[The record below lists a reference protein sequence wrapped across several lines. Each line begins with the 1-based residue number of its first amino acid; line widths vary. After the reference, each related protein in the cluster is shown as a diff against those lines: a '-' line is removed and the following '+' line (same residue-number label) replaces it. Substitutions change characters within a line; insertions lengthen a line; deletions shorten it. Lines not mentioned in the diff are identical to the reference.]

1 MDQLNQLLLTHW
13 GYPDFRPNQRPII
26 EAVLKGEDTLALLPT
41 GGGKSICFQIPVLA
55 KPGLGLVISP
65 LIALMKDQVQQLKK
79 RGIAAAAL
87 TSDLHYR
94 DMETILNQAKHQKIK
109 FLYLSP
115 ERLSQP
121 SFQEILSHFP
131 INLLAVDEAHC
142 ISQWGYDF
150 RPSYL
155 RIAELR
161 PWLPT
166 IPILAL
172 TATATPEVV
181 SDIQEKLAFKQPNV
195 FKQSFAR
202 PNLSYRVIHSQQKK
216 GTCLRYLE
224 KYPGSAI
231 LYARSRGQ
239 TKAWA
244 DWLNAEGISATFYH
258 AGLPAAQRQERQ
270 EAWIQNK
277 VRVMVAT
284 NAFGMGID
292 KPDVRLVLHVDL
304 PDTPEAYFQEA
315 GRGGRDQK
323 QAHAL
328 LVTHESEVTPF
339 KERILSSF
347 PTLEEVQKI
356 YEAIFNHAGISQG
369 YGQGQRIPLPLGVL
383 MQQTR
388 IPAAS
393 WVATL
398 QILEK
403 EGYWQMQDGAFIS
416 STLFVHVSPSAYRQ
430 AALSSHEEELRELI
444 PRMYGGLFEKP
455 VKIREELI
463 GKRLGRTEK
472 EVRQLLTG
480 LHEKNLWIYAPGNAE
495 GFTLVLLH
503 ERQDPK
509 SILLSDTFYHQ
520 RKAIALK
527 KSAAMLDYAGTS
539 DSCRTNKLL
548 MYFGETPE
556 QPCGNCDVCRPEIA
570 HLALGEAYTLHDI
583 CQVFPRLQAQNYQAL
598 RQLLDQ
604 GFLEKTGKETLRVKK
619 IWW

>member
-13 GYPDFRPNQRPII
+13 GYSDFRPNQRPII
-26 EAVLKGEDTLALLPT
+26 DAVLNGKDTLALLPT

-55 KPGLGLVISP
+55 RPGIGLVVSP
-65 LIALMKDQVQQLKK
+65 LIALMKDQVHQLKK
-79 RGIAAAAL
+79 RGITAAAL

-94 DMETILNQAKHQKIK
+94 DIETTLNKAKHEKIK

-115 ERLSQP
+115 EKLSQP
-121 SFQEILSHFP
+121 EFQEILSHFS

-150 RPSYL
+150 RPAYL

-161 PWLPT
+161 SWLPNV
-166 IPILAL
+166 PVLAL

-181 SDIQEKLAFKQPNV
+181 TDIQEKLAFRQSNV

-202 PNLSYRVIHSQQKK
+202 PNLAYRVIHTHQKK

-224 KYPGSAI
+224 KFPGSAI
-231 LYARSRGQ
+231 LYSRSRGQ

-244 DWLNAEGISATFYH
+244 DWLNAERISATFYH

-292 KPDVRLVLHVDL
+292 KPDVRLVLHMDL

-323 QAHAL
+323 SAQAIL
-328 LVTHESEVTPF
+328 ITHESEINPF
-339 KERILSSF
+339 KERVLSAF
-347 PTLEEVQKI
+347 PSLEDVQKV
-356 YEAIFNHAGISQG
+356 YAAIFHHAGISQG
-369 YGQGQRIPLPLGVL
+369 YGQGQRISLPLGQL
-383 MQQTR
+383 MQQTG
-388 IPAAS
+388 IPAAT
-393 WVATL
+393 WIATL
-398 QILEK
+398 QVLEK
-403 EGYWQMQDGAFIS
+403 EGYWQMQDGAFVQ
-416 STLFVHVSPSAYRQ
+416 STLFVSVSPGTYRQ
-430 AALSSHEEELRELI
+430 TQLTSLEEELKELM

-455 VKIREELI
+455 IKIREDLI
-463 GKRLGRTEK
+463 GKRLGRK
-472 EVRQLLTG
+472 ENEVKDALTR
-480 LHEKNLWIYAPGNAE
+480 LHEKKLWTYSPGNAE
-495 GFTLVLLH
+495 GFTLIFLH

-520 RKAIALK
+520 RKAIAMK
-527 KSAAMLDYAGTS
+527 KSEAMLDYVGHTAT
-539 DSCRTNKLL
+539 CRTNKLL
-548 MYFGETPE
+548 TYFGEQPE
-556 QPCGNCDVCRPEIA
+556 APCGTCDVCNPELSP
-570 HLALGEAYTLHDI
+570 LALNQHYTLIEI
-583 CQVFPRLQAQNYQAL
+583 CQVFPKLQVQNYQAM
-598 RQLLDQ
+598 RTLLDQ
-604 GFLEKTGKETLRVKK
+604 GYLEKTEDQKLMIRRV
-619 IWW
+619 WW